1 MDAEGGEPDEQA
13 AAAPEARMRAA
24 APASGVKKPK
34 ARVGGST
41 KIKVRGLWPA
51 CLETSPWLDAAA
63 SKNRC
68 RARAPLSY

>member
-41 KIKVRGLWPA
+41 KIKVRGLLPA
-51 CLETSPWLDAAA
+51 CHDDPPHGLMLPLLRTAARLEPH
-63 SKNRC
+63 
-68 RARAPLSY
+68 